1 MRDILVTGG
10 SGQVG
15 GALVRL
21 GAPEGFRFVA
31 PPRAQLD
38 LADPASIIA
47 VVASRPWAAV
57 INAAAYTAVDRA
69 QAEVEAAWRVNALAP
84 ACLARATA
92 EAGIPIIH
100 VSTDYVFPGDLD
112 RPYRED
118 DPIGPLG
125 VYGASKEGGE
135 QAVRTGNSRHAIVR
149 TSWVV
154 SAHGANFIKTMLRLG
169 ADRDVLRVVA
179 DQHGA
184 PTAAGDLAHV
194 LALVMQS
201 MISDPAAPLGTF
213 HFANAG
219 DTTWAGFAAEIFR
232 LSAARGGPSARVEP
246 IATKDYP
253 TPARRPGNSRL
264 DTQRIRDLYGVQPRP
279 WEQATADIIDE
290 LIPPRAP

>member
-21 GAPEGFRFVA
+21 GAPAGFRFISPA
-31 PPRAQLD
+31 RAEME
-38 LADPASIIA
+38 LADPASIA
-47 VVASRPWAAV
+47 AFVASRPWAAV
-57 INAAAYTAVDRA
+57 INAGAYTAVDRA
-69 QAEVEAAWRVNALAP
+69 QSEVEAAWRVNALAP
-84 ACLARATA
+84 ACLARASA
-92 EAGIPIIH
+92 EAGVPLIH
-100 VSTDYVFPGDLD
+100 VSTDYVFPGDMD

-118 DPIGPLG
+118 DPVGPLG

-135 QAVRTGNSRHAIVR
+135 QAVRTGNPRHAIVR

-154 SAHGANFIKTMLRLG
+154 SAHGANFLKTMLRLG

-179 DQHGA
+179 DQQGA
-184 PTAAGDLAHV
+184 PTAAADLADV
-194 LALVMQS
+194 LALIAQR
-201 MISDPAAPLGTF
+201 MIVDPHAPVGTF

-219 DTTWAGFAAEIFR
+219 ATTWAGFAAEIFR
-232 LSAARGGPSARVEP
+232 LSAARGGPSTRVEP

-253 TPARRPGNSRL
+253 TPAPRPANSRL
-264 DTQRIRDLYGVQPRP
+264 DLQRIREIHGVHPRP

-290 LIPPRAP
+290 LIPPRAS

>member
-290 LIPPRAP
+290 LIPPRAS

>member
-21 GAPEGFRFVA
+21 GAPEGFRFIA
-31 PPRAQLD
+31 PPRAELD
-38 LADPASIIA
+38 LADPASITRF
-47 VVASRPWAAV
+47 VASRPWAAV
-57 INAAAYTAVDRA
+57 INAGAYTAVDRA
-69 QAEVEAAWRVNALAP
+69 QTEVEAAWRINALAP
-84 ACLARATA
+84 ACLAKETA
-92 EAGIPIIH
+92 EAGVPIIH
-100 VSTDYVFPGDLD
+100 VSTDYVFPGDIN

-149 TSWVV
+149 ISWVV

-169 ADRDVLRVVA
+169 ADREVLRVVA

-184 PTAAGDLAHV
+184 PTAAGDLAGV
-194 LALVMQS
+194 LALIAQR
-201 MISDPAAPLGTF
+201 MIVDPDAPVGTF

-219 DTTWAGFAAEIFR
+219 ATTWAGFAAEIFR

-246 IATKDYP
+246 IPTKDYP
-253 TPARRPGNSRL
+253 TPVRRPGNSRL
-264 DTQRIRDLYGVQPRP
+264 DLQRIREIHGVQPRP
-279 WEQATADIIDE
+279 WEQAIADIIDE

>member
-21 GAPEGFRFVA
+21 GAPEGFRLIA
-31 PPRAQLD
+31 PPRAELD
-38 LADPASIIA
+38 LADPASI
-47 VVASRPWAAV
+47 VGFVASRPWAAV
-57 INAAAYTAVDRA
+57 INAGAYTAVDRA
-69 QAEVEAAWRVNALAP
+69 EADVEAAWRINALAP
-84 ACLARATA
+84 ACLAKVAA

-154 SAHGANFIKTMLRLG
+154 SAHGGNFIKTMLRLG

-184 PTAAGDLAHV
+184 PTAAADLAGV
-194 LALVMQS
+194 LALIAQR
-201 MISDPAAPLGTF
+201 MIADPAAPVGTF

-219 DTTWAGFAAEIFR
+219 ATTWAGFAAEIFS
-232 LSAARGGPSARVEP
+232 LSAARCGPSAKVEP

-264 DTQRIRDLYGVQPRP
+264 DLQRIRDLHGVQPRA
-279 WEQATADIIDE
+279 WELAIADIIDE

>member
-15 GALVRL
+15 GALARV
-21 GAPEGFRFVA
+21 GAPDGFRFVM
-31 PPRAQLD
+31 PSRTEMD
-38 LADPASIIA
+38 LRDPASIA
-47 VVASRPWAAV
+47 AFVATRPWAAV
-57 INAAAYTAVDRA
+57 INAGAYTAVDRA
-69 QAEVEAAWRVNALAP
+69 EADIEAAWRVNALAP

-92 EAGIPIIH
+92 VVGVPIIH
-100 VSTDYVFPGDLD
+100 VSTDYVFSGNLD

-135 QAVRTGNSRHAIVR
+135 QAVRTGNPRHVILR

-169 ADRDVLRVVA
+169 AEKDVLRVVA

-184 PTAAGDLAHV
+184 PTAAVDLAGV
-194 LALVMQS
+194 LALIAQR
-201 MISDPAAPLGTF
+201 MINDPDAPVGTF

-219 DTTWAGFAAEIFR
+219 ATTWAGFAAAVFR
-232 LSAARGGPSARVEP
+232 LSAQRGGPSARVEP
-246 IATKDYP
+246 ITTKDYP
-253 TPARRPGNSRL
+253 TPARRPANSRL
-264 DTQRIRDLYGVQPRP
+264 DLQRIRDLHGVQPRP
-279 WEQATADIIDE
+279 WEVAIADIIDE
-290 LIPPRAP
+290 LIPPRAS